1 MIGLASAAS
10 AAGLISGQLAGLS
23 LGPVALLAQAGNQAV
38 TVQQVPAGSLHPS
51 MAPPW
56 AFWVLA
62 TLTVVG
68 ALSTILRRNLIGAV
82 MSMVATFFGLASLY
96 ALLSAHFLAAIQVL
110 VYAGA
115 IMVLFV
121 FVIMVLNREEADP
134 WPTQGIVGKA
144 LGAGALV
151 YLAMRLG
158 GMLLAPGAAIRSMP
172 GDPKFDY
179 GTVSKLGEFFFTD
192 FLFPFEAISI
202 LLVIAVIGAVVL
214 AKSHVS
220 RPTSTHEAGVDG
232 QRSFADAHESAPED
246 AAPADAAGHSSH
258 GHGGH

>member
-1 MIGLASAAS
+1 MIGLSHAAY
-10 AAGLISGQLAGLS
+10 AADFALGLVQGLAAAPPVRVQ
-23 LGPVALLAQAGNQAV
+23 PVAAD
-38 TVQQVPAGSLHPS
+38 SLHPG
-51 MAPPW
+51 MAPAW
-56 AFWVLA
+56 AFWLLA

-68 ALSTILRRNLIGAV
+68 AVSTILRRNLIGAV

-134 WPTQGIVGKA
+134 WPSRGIVGKA

-158 GMLLAPGAAIRSMP
+158 GMLLAPGAAIKQAP
-172 GDPKFDY
+172 GLPAPEY
-179 GTVSKLGEFFFTD
+179 GTVASIGDYFFTK
-192 FLFPFEAISI
+192 FLFPFEAVSI

-214 AKSHVS
+214 ARSMVS
-220 RPTSTHEAGVDG
+220 RATSPHEAGLEG
-232 QRSFADAHESAPED
+232 AAGGAGHDAHDTHAG
-246 AAPADAAGHSSH
+246 DAAGQSSH

>member
-1 MIGLASAAS
+1 MIGSSLAAA
-10 AAGLISGQLAGLS
+10 AADFALALVQA
-23 LGPVALLAQAGNQAV
+23 PAVAVKA
-38 TVQQVPAGSLHPS
+38 QQVDADTLHPGL
-51 MAPPW
+51 APAW

-68 ALSTILRRNLIGAV
+68 AISTILRRNLIGAV

-134 WPTQGIVGKA
+134 WPTRGIVGKA

-158 GMLLAPGAAIRSMP
+158 GMLLAPGAAIRSLSGQP
-172 GDPKFDY
+172 SPEY
-179 GTVSKLGEFFFTD
+179 GTVANLGDYFFTK
-192 FLFPFEAISI
+192 FLFPFEAVSI

-232 QRSFADAHESAPED
+232 QSSFADAHDTAHGD

>member
-1 MIGLASAAS
+1 MIGLANAAVVYG
-10 AAGLISGQLAGLS
+10 ALGLAPG
-23 LGPVALLAQAGNQAV
+23 V
-38 TVQQVPAGSLHPS
+38 TVQPVAADSLHPG
-51 MAPPW
+51 MAPAW

-134 WPTQGIVGKA
+134 WPTSGIVGKA

-158 GMLLAPGAAIRSMP
+158 GMLLAPGAAIRMLP
-172 GDPKFDY
+172 GAPPPEY
-179 GTVSKLGEFFFTD
+179 GTVAGIGDYFFTK
-192 FLFPFEAISI
+192 FLFPFE
-202 LLVIAVIGAVVL
+202 
-214 AKSHVS
+214 
-220 RPTSTHEAGVDG
+220 
-232 QRSFADAHESAPED
+232 
-246 AAPADAAGHSSH
+246 
-258 GHGGH
+258 

>member
-1 MIGLASAAS
+1 MIGSSLAAA
-10 AAGLISGQLAGLS
+10 AADFALALVQA
-23 LGPVALLAQAGNQAV
+23 PAVAVKA
-38 TVQQVPAGSLHPS
+38 QQVDADTLHPGL
-51 MAPPW
+51 APAW

-68 ALSTILRRNLIGAV
+68 AISTILRRNLIGAV

-134 WPTQGIVGKA
+134 WPTRGIVGKA

-158 GMLLAPGAAIRSMP
+158 GMLLAPGAAIKSASGP
-172 GDPKFDY
+172 PAADY
-179 GTVSKLGEFFFTD
+179 GTVASIGDYFFTK
-192 FLFPFEAISI
+192 FLFPFEAVSI

-214 AKSHVS
+214 ARSMVS
-220 RPTSTHEAGVDG
+220 RATSVHEAGLAEEVREAEHG
-232 QRSFADAHESAPED
+232 HANAD
-246 AAPADAAGHSSH
+246 DAAGHSSH
-258 GHGGH
+258 GHGHGGSGGH

>member
-1 MIGLASAAS
+1 MIGLSLSAAS
-10 AAGLISGQLAGLS
+10 LAAT
-23 LGPVALLAQAGNQAV
+23 LAQAPTVTAV
-38 TVQQVPAGSLHPS
+38 AADSLHPAL
-51 MAPPW
+51 APAW
-56 AFWVLA
+56 AFWILA

-68 ALSTILRRNLIGAV
+68 ALSTILSRNLISAV
-82 MSMVATFFGLASLY
+82 MSMVAAFFGLASLY

-134 WPTQGIVGKA
+134 WPTTGIIGKA

-158 GMLLAPGAAIRSMP
+158 GMLLAPGAAIRSQAGP
-172 GDPKFDY
+172 PAADY
-179 GTVSKLGEFFFTD
+179 GTVGSIGDYFFTK
-192 FLFPFEAISI
+192 FLFPFEAVSI
-202 LLVIAVIGAVVL
+202 LLVIAVVGAVVL
-214 AKSHVS
+214 AKSVVS
-220 RPTSTHEAGVDG
+220 RPTSFDEAVKEGADLVPSHGDHAGHAAHDDHEDN
-232 QRSFADAHESAPED
+232 
-246 AAPADAAGHSSH
+246 AGHSSH

>member
-23 LGPVALLAQAGNQAV
+23 LGPVALLAQAV

-158 GMLLAPGAAIRSMP
+158 GMLLAPGAAIRSVP
-172 GDPKFDY
+172 GDPPGSY
-179 GTVSKLGEFFFTD
+179 GTVATLGEFFFTD

-232 QRSFADAHESAPED
+232 QSFAAAHESAHED
-246 AAPADAAGHSSH
+246 ADPADAAGHSSH

>member
-23 LGPVALLAQAGNQAV
+23 LGPVALLAQAV

-158 GMLLAPGAAIRSMP
+158 GMLLAPGAAIRSVP
-172 GDPKFDY
+172 GDPPGSY
-179 GTVSKLGEFFFTD
+179 GTVAKLGEFFFTD

-232 QRSFADAHESAPED
+232 QSFAAAHESAHED
-246 AAPADAAGHSSH
+246 ADPADAAGHSSH

>member
-23 LGPVALLAQAGNQAV
+23 LGPVALRAQAV

-158 GMLLAPGAAIRSMP
+158 GMLLAPGAAIRSVP
-172 GDPKFDY
+172 GDPPGSY
-179 GTVSKLGEFFFTD
+179 GTVAKLGEFFFTD

-232 QRSFADAHESAPED
+232 QSFAAAHESAHED
-246 AAPADAAGHSSH
+246 ADPADAAGHSSH